1 MNDLSLDY
9 INTKSPYLV
18 KRADDGD
25 YVFQTAKGVIYGIGF
40 IENDPLGGC
49 ETYQLSISN
58 QNKLRASYDPDVK
71 NTTLII
77 VDAFFRE
84 NLDGLLYMCD
94 TSDSR
99 EAARNRLFLR
109 WFEESAEPERFTIKT
124 ASAVIEGQG
133 IYAAII
139 VENRNPMTQAIIDDF
154 ELTAKML
161 TEDK

>member
-1 MNDLSLDY
+1 MNELSLDD
-9 INTKSPYLV
+9 INSKSPYLV
-18 KRADDGD
+18 KRSDDGD

-58 QNKLRASYDPDVK
+58 QNKKHASYDPDVK

-77 VDAFFRE
+77 VEEFFAK

-99 EAARNRLFLR
+99 EAARNRLFMR
-109 WFEESAEPERFTIKT
+109 QDFVIKQERIQILMQLLNIQATFVRTICLTCFMKTLFT
-124 ASAVIEGQG
+124 
-133 IYAAII
+133 
-139 VENRNPMTQAIIDDF
+139 
-154 ELTAKML
+154 LTM
-161 TEDK
+161 

>member
-1 MNDLSLDY
+1 MNALSLDY
-9 INTKSPYLV
+9 INSKSPYLV
-18 KRADDGD
+18 KLADDGD

-40 IENDPLGGC
+40 IENDALGGC

-58 QNKLRASYDPDVK
+58 QNKLHASYDPDVK
-71 NTTLII
+71 NTTLVI
-77 VDAFFRE
+77 VDEFFRE

-109 WFEESAEPERFTIKT
+109 WFEEYADPERFTIKT
-124 ASAVIEGQG
+124 ASVVIEGQG

-139 VENRNPMTQAIIDDF
+139 VENRNPLAKAIIDDF

>member
-1 MNDLSLDY
+1 MNILSLED
-9 INTKSPYLV
+9 INAKSPYLV

-25 YVFQTAKGVIYGIGF
+25 YVFQTTKGVIYGIGF

-49 ETYQLSISN
+49 ETFQLSISN
-58 QNKLRASYDPDVK
+58 QNKVHASYDPDVK
-71 NTTLII
+71 DTILII
-77 VDAFFRE
+77 VEEFFCK

-109 WFEESAEPERFTIKT
+109 WFEEYTEQGRFVIKT

-139 VENRNPMTQAIIDDF
+139 VENRNPLAKAIIDDF

-161 TEDK
+161 TENK

>member
-1 MNDLSLDY
+1 MNALSIDS
-9 INTKSPYLV
+9 INNKSPYLV
-18 KRADDGD
+18 KQSDDGD

-58 QNKLRASYDPDVK
+58 QNKMHALYDPDVK
-71 NTTLII
+71 NTILII
-77 VDAFFRE
+77 IDEFFQE

-109 WFEESAEPERFTIKT
+109 WFEKSANPERFIIRT
-124 ASAVIEGQG
+124 ANATIEGQG

-139 VENRNPMTQAIIDDF
+139 VENRNPLVQAIIDDF
-154 ELTAKML
+154 EQTAQML
-161 TEDK
+161 TEGK

>member
-58 QNKLRASYDPDVK
+58 QNKLHASYDPDVK

-84 NLDGLLYMCD
+84 NLDGLLYMFD

-109 WFEESAEPERFTIKT
+109 WFEESAEPDRFTIKT
-124 ASAVIEGQG
+124 ASAVIEGQE

-139 VENRNPMTQAIIDDF
+139 V
-154 ELTAKML
+154 
-161 TEDK
+161 

>member
-58 QNKLRASYDPDVK
+58 QNKLHASYDPDVK

-99 EAARNRLFLR
+99 EA
-109 WFEESAEPERFTIKT
+109 
-124 ASAVIEGQG
+124 GQG

>member
-1 MNDLSLDY
+1 MNNLSLDI
-9 INTKSPYLV
+9 INAKSPYLV

-25 YVFQTAKGVIYGIGF
+25 YVFQTAKGVIYGVGF
-40 IENDPLGGC
+40 IENEPLGGC

-58 QNKLRASYDPDVK
+58 QNKVHASYDPDVK

-77 VDAFFRE
+77 VEEFFAE
-84 NLDGLLYMCD
+84 NLDGLLYLCD

-109 WFEESAEPERFTIKT
+109 WFEKYAEPDRFTIKT
-124 ASAVIEGQG
+124 ASALVEGQG

-139 VENRNPMTQAIIDDF
+139 VENRNPLANAIIDDF
-154 ELTAKML
+154 EQTAQML
-161 TEDK
+161 TDNK

>member
-58 QNKLRASYDPDVK
+58 QNKLHASYDPDVK
-71 NTTLII
+71 NTTLIFI
-77 VDAFFRE
+77 DAFFRE

-99 EAARNRLFLR
+99 EAAHNRLFLR
-109 WFEESAEPERFTIKT
+109 WFEESAEPERFYHKDSKCRDRRPGDICC
-124 ASAVIEGQG
+124 
-133 IYAAII
+133 YHC
-139 VENRNPMTQAIIDDF
+139 
-154 ELTAKML
+154 
-161 TEDK
+161 

>member
-1 MNDLSLDY
+1 M
-9 INTKSPYLV
+9 
-18 KRADDGD
+18 
-25 YVFQTAKGVIYGIGF
+25 
-40 IENDPLGGC
+40 
-49 ETYQLSISN
+49 SISN
-58 QNKLRASYDPDVK
+58 QNKVHASYDPDVK

-77 VDAFFRE
+77 IDEFFRE

-124 ASAVIEGQG
+124 ASATIEGQG

-139 VENRNPMTQAIIDDF
+139 IENRNPLAQAIIDDF
-154 ELTAKML
+154 EMAAQML
-161 TEDK
+161 TSDK

>member
-9 INTKSPYLV
+9 INMKSPYLV

-25 YVFQTAKGVIYGIGF
+25 YVFQTTKGVIYGVGF

-58 QNKLRASYDPDVK
+58 QNKVHASYDPEVK
-71 NTTLII
+71 NTTLVI
-77 VDAFFRE
+77 VDEFFRE

-124 ASAVIEGQG
+124 ASTVIEGQG

-139 VENRNPMTQAIIDDF
+139 VENRNPLAKAIIDDF
-154 ELTAKML
+154 ELTARML
-161 TEDK
+161 TEGK